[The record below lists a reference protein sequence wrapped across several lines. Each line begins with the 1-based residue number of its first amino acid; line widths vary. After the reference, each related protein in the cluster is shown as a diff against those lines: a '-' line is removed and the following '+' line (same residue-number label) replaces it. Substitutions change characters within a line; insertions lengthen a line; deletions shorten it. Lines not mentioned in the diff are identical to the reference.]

1 MLATDQ
7 AQDLFFSSPRTH
19 RILSLAEDIGRLRK
33 QLQDKIAEFEGLVLS
48 PIRAPTSSTVADLL
62 RQSGAVRK
70 GKRRSFTDDFKA
82 KAVAMV
88 VEEGKNASQVARE
101 LGLTES
107 AFRRWIEN
115 DVTGGRKKNGTA
127 SKLASL
133 RATIIARLKTG
144 RATTAQLMALP
155 GAKKTT
161 IFKTLSIMKKAK
173 EIVRFKDGAN
183 TSYELSKKMA
193 GEAFAIKSPTAI
205 AAAKALQEKI
215 AE

>member
-1 MLATDQ
+1 MLATAQ

-48 PIRAPTSSTVADLL
+48 PMVQTPTVADL
-62 RQSGAVRK
+62 RRESGTVRK

-101 LGLTES
+101 LDLTES

-115 DVTGGRKKNGTA
+115 DVTGRKKNGTA
-127 SKLASL
+127 STLASL
-133 RATIIARLKTG
+133 RAAIIARLKTG

-193 GEAFAIKSPTAI
+193 SEAFVIKSPAAI

>member
-48 PIRAPTSSTVADLL
+48 PIQAPTSSTVADLL

-115 DVTGGRKKNGTA
+115 DVTGRKKNGTA